1 MFVFGSGVLIGTP
14 AGGSPINFG
23 LAQEVTL
30 SVQTST
36 KALYGQYNFP
46 VAIGSGTK
54 KMSGKAKMARISG
67 QALGSL
73 FFGMTPS
80 AGTTQTQFGE
90 AHSVP
95 AATPYAVTVLPPNA
109 GAYEQDQGVVYA
121 SSSLP
126 LKQVASAPSQGQY
139 AVSAGV
145 YTFASAD
152 ASAAVLISYTYAAL
166 ASGESVAVTSSLIGP
181 SVTFSANLF
190 ASDPGTGK
198 QFSVLLYNCVAEKL
212 SFGTK
217 LEDFVMPELDFQ
229 CFANESGQVAQF
241 NFGDAA

>member
-30 SVQTST
+30 NVQTTT

-46 VAIGSGTK
+46 VAIGAGTK
-54 KMSGKAKMARISG
+54 KMTGKAKMARISG

-73 FFGMTPS
+73 FFGITPS
-80 AGTTQTQFGE
+80 AGGVQTQFGE
-90 AHSVP
+90 TTAVP
-95 AATPYAVTVLPPNA
+95 SSSPYTYSTINHATFVA
-109 GAYEQDQGVVYA
+109 DQGVVYA
-121 SSSLP
+121 SSALP
-126 LKQVASAPSQGQY
+126 LKQVASNPTQGQY
-139 AVSAGV
+139 AVSAGGV
-145 YTFASAD
+145 YTYSSAD
-152 ASAAVLISYTYAAL
+152 AGANVLISYTYTSA
-166 ASGESVAVTSSLIGP
+166 ASGASIAVTSQLIGP
-181 SVTFSANLF
+181 SITFSANLF

-217 LEDFVMPELDFQ
+217 VEDFLLPELDFQ
-229 CFANESGQVAQF
+229 CFANTAGQVCQF